1 MSDTNQ
7 NSGMEAYEHFLG
19 DYACES
25 TPHWTILTVTR
36 SGDDFTF
43 TMCGGEARGE
53 LVLSENNLTGTV
65 LGSPIRLSRED
76 GSQRYTLSGEAR
88 PTTPGAQPV
97 PVALTLVKRMAPASE
112 ALERQFGVRAETLV
126 RHVRENEQWIHQVRS
141 QHLRAE
147 FTWTQ
152 TPEGIAHHRKE
163 LEAQF
168 PDKDFTR
175 EEEKSYGL
183 CPSGKGVEEIHIDD
197 GRFRHFHSDNRQESV
212 AIWDG
217 RTHTTHVKYFTHD
230 QESYTIAPSLDDK
243 GAVLLAGFSWPRMAQ
258 RHKFWWMGNA
268 SDEVDE
274 GDRFGRAEEFLL
286 VGRQDYRGVSCYV
299 LECLPGHGDVNRWFV
314 GSEDGL
320 LRGKRIYQAQL
331 RSEFWMDQY
340 RQVRPGWWFPM
351 RQGYS
356 TFDYDDALRP
366 FLYVQYD
373 VTITEIELDE
383 DFPDTLFQLEFK
395 EGVRV
400 VDLRFGEPVSYKFR
414 KDMTEQEWEQIRAQG
429 RRRAQEDA
437 EDKRRLDAR
446 IGREAPAFPSECQ
459 WLNTAPLTWRDL
471 RGKAVI
477 LQFWS
482 CRCGPCHNHIAQ
494 LRRPA
499 EGSDI
504 VLLGIHWSDS
514 QTDEIKELMAKYKA
528 DGPVCVDVPGDREE
542 YVWGQLTGEFG
553 VRAVPSWFVVGPD
566 GKVVGYAMDPGRA
579 FQLAR
584 DSIRKPS

>member
-1 MSDTNQ
+1 MRDMSDTNQ

-19 DYACES
+19 EYACES
-25 TPHWTILTVTR
+25 TPHWTMLAVGR
-36 SGDDFTF
+36 SGGDFAF
-43 TMCGGEARGE
+43 TMCGGAARGD
-53 LVLSENNLTGTV
+53 LVPSESSLTGTV
-65 LGSPIRLSRED
+65 LGSPIRLSCEE
-76 GSQRYTLSGEAR
+76 GSDRYILSGEAQ
-88 PTTPGAQPV
+88 PTTPGARPV
-97 PVALTLVKRMAPASE
+97 SVALTLVKHVAPPNE
-112 ALERQFGVRAETLV
+112 ALEHQFGVRAETLV
-126 RHVRENEQWIHQVRS
+126 RHVRESEQWIHQVRS
-141 QHLRAE
+141 LHLRAE
-147 FTWTQ
+147 FTWTR

-183 CPSGKGVEEIHIDD
+183 CPSEKGVEEIHIDD
-197 GRFRHFHSDNRQESV
+197 QRFRHSCSDDRQESV
-212 AIWDG
+212 EVWDG
-217 RTHTTHVKYFTHD
+217 QTHTTHIKYLTHN
-230 QESYTIAPSLDDK
+230 QESYSIAPSLDDK
-243 GAVLLAGFSWPRMAQ
+243 GAVLLTRFSWPRMAQ

-268 SDEVDE
+268 SDEMDE

-286 VGRQDYRGVSCYV
+286 VGKQDYRGVPCYV
-299 LECLPGHGDVNRWFV
+299 LECLPGRGDVNRWFV
-314 GSEDGL
+314 GVEDGL
-320 LRGKRIYQAQL
+320 LRGKHTYQAEL

-340 RQVRPGWWFPM
+340 RQVQPGWWFPM
-351 RQGYS
+351 RQGYIS
-356 TFDYDDALRP
+356 LEHEAPRP
-366 FLYVQYD
+366 FVSGQCD
-373 VTITEIELDE
+373 VTVTQIELDE

-400 VDLRFGEPVSYKFR
+400 VDLRFEGLVTYKFR
-414 KDMTEQEWEQIRAQG
+414 KDMTEQDWERIRAQG
-429 RRRAQEDA
+429 RKRAQEDA
-437 EDKRRLDAR
+437 EDKGRLDAR

-482 CRCGPCHNHIAQ
+482 CGCGPCRNHIAL

-504 VLLGIHWSDS
+504 VLIGVHMPDNQIDKV
-514 QTDEIKELMAKYKA
+514 KELMAKYKA
-528 DGPVCVDVPGDREE
+528 DGPVCVDVPADRG
-542 YVWGQLTGEFG
+542 WGLFTGEFG

-566 GKVVGYAMDPGRA
+566 GKVVGYAMDPGSA

-584 DSIRKPS
+584 DSIQKPS